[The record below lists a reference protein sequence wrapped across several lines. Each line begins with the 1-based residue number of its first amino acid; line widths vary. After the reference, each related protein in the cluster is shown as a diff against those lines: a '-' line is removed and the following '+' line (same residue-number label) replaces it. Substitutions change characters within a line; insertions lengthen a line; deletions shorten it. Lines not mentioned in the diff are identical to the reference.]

1 MYLALKEMRYSK
13 WRYALVMGIIFLVGY
28 MVFMM
33 SGLASGLSSG
43 HKKAIDDWNASSV
56 VLAADANKVF
66 GASQLT
72 QADVSRVTA
81 SEKSGVG
88 LFQGSATKGSQKEN
102 VSVFGSDADA
112 FTTPKVIE
120 GKNYSKNY
128 EVTISENLAH
138 KGFKIGDT
146 IRVGTLDHDLKITG
160 IFASTT
166 YSVVPVIYTSLDTW
180 TQLKYG
186 AQPFRSESQKP
197 LNAVVV
203 RGGSVS
209 VDNSSSSK
217 AKLQKLTMPTFVNN
231 IPGVSAESMTFSGMI
246 GLLIVITAAIVGIFM
261 YVITLQKT
269 AIFGVMKAQG
279 IRNGVI
285 ARSVVA
291 QSFIVGIIS
300 TAIAFLLAWLT
311 SLALPEAMPFS
322 ADLAQW
328 GMYGVILVAVTV
340 IGGLF
345 SVRTVS
351 RVDPITAMGEE

>member
-1 MYLALKEMRYSK
+1 
-13 WRYALVMGIIFLVGY
+13 MGIIFLVGY

-33 SGLASGLSSG
+33 SGLATGLSSG

-56 VLAADANKVF
+56 VLAEDANKVF

-72 QADVSRVTA
+72 QGDVDRVTA

-88 LFQGSATKGSQKEN
+88 LYQGSVTKGSQKEN
-102 VSVFGSDADA
+102 VSVFGSDAGA
-112 FTTPKVIE
+112 FTTPNVIE
-120 GKNYSKNY
+120 GANYSGDDT
-128 EVTISENLAH
+128 VTISQNLAH
-138 KGFKIGDT
+138 KGFAVGDT
-146 IRVGTLDHDLKITG
+146 IRIGTLDHDLTITG

-186 AQPFRSESQKP
+186 SQPFSTESEKP

-203 RGGSVS
+203 RGGKVS
-209 VDNSSSSK
+209 VDNSSSS
-217 AKLQKLTMPTFVNN
+217 ATKLSKLDMDTFINN

-246 GLLIVITAAIVGIFM
+246 GLLIVITAAIVGVFM

-269 AIFGVMKAQG
+269 AVFGVMKAQG

-291 QSFIVGIIS
+291 QSFLVGLVS

-322 ADLAQW
+322 ADLPQW
-328 GMYGVILVAVTV
+328 GLYGAVLVVVTV